1 MLVVVSISPL
11 LVSGSH
17 RGARLKENRTHS
29 FAVAQEA
36 FMFQRH
42 NIAGTIL
49 SAALRPQPE
58 ADHGTSAFAPQRN
71 RRRHVNPT

>member
-1 MLVVVSISPL
+1 MLIVVSISPL

-58 ADHGTSAFAPQRN
+58 AITGPVLFAPQRN
-71 RRRHVNPT
+71 RRRYVNPT